1 MRKQFFCLS
10 ISIVTLFFLSAC
22 GGYRGPGLG
31 KVMTQLCQSNTK
43 FEDFYNCV
51 NANWYQPVHVAGFGG
66 NSQVNYAMS
75 VGNNL
80 LNGVRAGQLTD
91 ADAIFKWQSTQ
102 LSLHQAEQA
111 QQARQAAAL
120 QNLGNTLQ
128 NYGNATN
135 SSNSGAYTGQSSA
148 TAFLTGERTQ
158 GFSKICIYN
167 RLGSVESLTIG
178 STELCPLT
186 K

>member
-1 MRKQFFCLS
+1 
-10 ISIVTLFFLSAC
+10 
-22 GGYRGPGLG
+22 
-31 KVMTQLCQSNTK
+31 
-43 FEDFYNCV
+43 
-51 NANWYQPVHVAGFGG
+51 
-66 NSQVNYAMS
+66 MS
-75 VGNNL
+75 VGKNL

-111 QQARQAAAL
+111 QQARRAAAL
-120 QNLGNTLQ
+120 QNFGNALQ

-135 SSNSGAYTGQSSA
+135 NSSGTTYTGQSSA
-148 TAFLTGERTQ
+148 AAFLTGEKTQ

-167 RLGSVESLTIG
+167 RMGSVESLTIG

>member
-1 MRKQFFCLS
+1 
-10 ISIVTLFFLSAC
+10 
-22 GGYRGPGLG
+22 
-31 KVMTQLCQSNTK
+31 MTQSCQSNTK
-43 FEDFYNCV
+43 FEDFYKFV
-51 NANWYQPVHVAGFGG
+51 NANWYQPVRVAGFGG

-102 LSLHQAEQA
+102 LSLHQVKQS

-120 QNLGNTLQ
+120 QNLGNNALQ
-128 NYGNATN
+128 NDGNATN
-135 SSNSGAYTGQSSA
+135 SYNSGAYTGQSSA
-148 TAFLTGERTQ
+148 TASLTGKRAQ
-158 GFSKICIYN
+158 GFSKICNYD

-178 STELCPLT
+178 STELSPLT